1 MQRILSPNVC
11 LCRNSKK
18 NALLPVVAE
27 EDAVRVEHGQ
37 DLEDDVFAQ
46 RQRHRVAAHQE
57 VYQACGHTH
66 QKRLD

>member
-1 MQRILSPNVC
+1 VTNAAHLSPTFVFVAILYKN
-11 LCRNSKK
+11 

-46 RQRHRVAAHQE
+46 RQRHRMAAHQE
-57 VYQACGHTH
+57 VYQACGHT
-66 QKRLD
+66 KSA